1 MNDEQLQRY
10 SRQIML
16 PEFDYQGQQALLSSR
31 VLIIGL
37 GGLGSPVALYLA
49 SAGLGT
55 LVLADDDVVDQSNL
69 QRQIIHGEADVGVSK
84 VASAQ
89 RSIAALNSGVLVEA
103 LHQRLEGESLA
114 KEVKKADI
122 VLDCCDSLATRLAV
136 NLACLKYGTPLV
148 SGAAIRME
156 GQVTV
161 VDPRE
166 PNTPC
171 YHCLMRLT
179 GEQQGS
185 CSTNGVMAPLVG
197 IIGSVQAMEA
207 IKVLSNLGEPLVGKL
222 LLLDAKTMHWQTFGL
237 AKDVHCPSCG
247 IN

>member
-16 PEFDYQGQQALLSSR
+16 PEFDYQGQQRLLRSR

-49 SAGLGT
+49 SAGVGN
-55 LVLADDDVVDQSNL
+55 LVLADDDLVDASNL

-84 VASAQ
+84 VVSAQ
-89 RSIAALNSGVLVEA
+89 LSIAALNSDVLVEVVP
-103 LHQRLEGESLA
+103 QRLEGELLA
-114 KEVKKADI
+114 AQVQKAD
-122 VLDCCDSLATRLAV
+122 VVVDCCDNLVTRLAV
-136 NLACLKYGTPLV
+136 NKACLKHLTPLV

-161 VDPRE
+161 VDPRQ

-171 YHCLMRLT
+171 YHCLMQLT
-179 GEQQGS
+179 GEQAGT

-197 IIGSVQAMEA
+197 IIGAIQAMEA

-222 LLLDAKTMHWQTFGL
+222 LLLEAKTMQWQTFGL
-237 AKDVHCPSCG
+237 PKDAHCPSCG
-247 IN
+247 VI